1 MKKEQPALW
10 VDPLVLE
17 FLKDP
22 TMSCLT
28 TILYKKK
35 SRERTIPLYIKPE
48 ERKQD
53 E

>member
-1 MKKEQPALW
+1 MKKEQPAFW
-10 VDPLVLE
+10 VSPLVLE

-28 TILYKKK
+28 TILHKKK
-35 SRERTIPLYIKPE
+35 SKEKTIPVYIKPE